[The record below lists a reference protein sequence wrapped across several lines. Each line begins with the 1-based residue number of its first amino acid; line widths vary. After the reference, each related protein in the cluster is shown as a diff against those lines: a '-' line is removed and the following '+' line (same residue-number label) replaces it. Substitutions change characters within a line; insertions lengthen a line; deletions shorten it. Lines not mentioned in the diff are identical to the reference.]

1 MECKTLNLGCN
12 LVISQTLLI
21 CAGYIDMNY
30 DASRLSQNHKYD
42 IQSTKNFQASKVSRL
57 QSMWW
62 SGENGRGGNFFIW
75 NGHRRPIAPP
85 HPPQAPS
92 ESELFVCRLH
102 KFPGEKKS
110 ELKFWSFW
118 ILPFHFCW
126 FCKCLSSSKPML
138 VSKIWKD
145 ITFPYYLH
153 CLVSH
158 LGNGSEI
165 HLSDDWWFLHG
176 MCPHRPPPSEF
187 DRVQNNVRHVY
198 QTRWNIQIEYQRS
211 KLNSWFI
218 WTKNLIPSLHTLE
231 SIWFCLV
238 IL

>member
-1 MECKTLNLGCN
+1 MHRSYL
-12 LVISQTLLI
+12 
-21 CAGYIDMNY
+21 
-30 DASRLSQNHKYD
+30 KYD

-92 ESELFVCRLH
+92 ESELFVCRPH
-102 KFPGEKKS
+102 RFPGKKGIGVGTL
-110 ELKFWSFW
+110 EFLN

-126 FCKCLSSSKPML
+126 LCKCLSTSKPMV

-145 ITFPYYLH
+145 FTFPYYWH

-165 HLSDDWWFLHG
+165 HLSDD
-176 MCPHRPPPSEF
+176 
-187 DRVQNNVRHVY
+187 
-198 QTRWNIQIEYQRS
+198 
-211 KLNSWFI
+211 
-218 WTKNLIPSLHTLE
+218 
-231 SIWFCLV
+231 FCMGCAPTASPLP
-238 IL
+238 IICCEQKS